1 MSKLGKKLFLVFL
14 ILVLLSL
21 VLVGF
26 FINYS
31 IGERFYDFVNLQRQE
46 SIEELVLMLRERI
59 QAESINTAS
68 DILDNFS
75 RTNRTLVWL
84 EDADGNLIFSPE
96 HSAQMNNMMRRSGMR
111 MGNNMPMMNIQRPES
126 LPGQTKKEEIL
137 IDDELA
143 AVLYWKEI
151 NAGSQIDSELYNY
164 FKRNV
169 FQAIIFSGLIVVVLI
184 IIISFIISKILTDPL
199 IKLKNAA
206 LEVADGNYD
215 QKISNKGN
223 DELSELI
230 KAFNEMTKKLA
241 KLEKIRKE
249 SASDFAHELRTP
261 VTTIKGYLEAIEDEM
276 ISLDKNNLKEMKE
289 ETERIISLIEK
300 LKEFAEA
307 QNKIFNLQKEDLNLT
322 DVIENVL
329 KRKEKDF
336 EEKNLE
342 LELDIEDELIIN
354 ADKDSLFQIFNNLIE
369 NAVKYN
375 KENGSIKISSEQK
388 KDKITITIADTGQGI
403 SDEDLPYIFER
414 FYRADKSRSTENGG
428 TGIGLAVTKELI
440 DAHQA
445 EIYVESDDSGS
456 KFIVEFPI

>member
-1 MSKLGKKLFLVFL
+1 MSKLGKKLFLIFLVLVLLAL
-14 ILVLLSL
+14 ILVG
-21 VLVGF
+21 V

-46 SIEELVLMLRERI
+46 SIEELVVMLKERI
-59 QAESINTAS
+59 QDESVFAAS
-68 DILDNFS
+68 EILDNFS

-84 EDADGNLIFSPE
+84 EDAEGNLIYNPE
-96 HSAQMNNMMRRSGMR
+96 HSDQMNNMMRRSGMR
-111 MGNNMPMMNIQRPES
+111 MGNMPMMSMQRPDS
-126 LPGQTKKEEIL
+126 LPGQTKKEEI
-137 IDDELA
+137 IVDNKTA
-143 AVLYWKEI
+143 AVLYWKEV

-184 IIISFIISKILTDPL
+184 IIISLVVSKILTNPL
-199 IKLKNAA
+199 IKLKDAA
-206 LEVADGNYD
+206 LEVAEGNYD
-215 QKISNKGN
+215 QEISNKGD

-230 KAFNEMTKKLA
+230 KAFNEMTNKLA
-241 KLEKIRKE
+241 RLEKIRKE

-276 ISLDKNNLKEMKE
+276 ISLDKNNLNEMKE
-289 ETERIISLIEK
+289 ETDRIVSLIEK
-300 LKEFAEA
+300 LNEFAEA
-307 QNKIFNLQKEDLNLT
+307 QNKIFNLQKERVNLT
-322 DVIENVL
+322 DIITNVL

-336 EEKNLE
+336 KEKALKI
-342 LELDIEDELIIN
+342 ELDIEDELIIK
-354 ADKDSLFQIFNNLIE
+354 ADKNSLFQIFNNLIE

-375 KENGSIKISSEQK
+375 EENGLIKIKSKQK
-388 KDKITITIADTGQGI
+388 NDKIIISIADTGIGI

-414 FYRADKSRSTENGG
+414 FYRADKSRSTKNGG

-445 EIYVESDDSGS
+445 EIYVESDDNGS
-456 KFIVEFPI
+456 VFTVVFPI

>member
-21 VLVGF
+21 VLVGL

-59 QAESINTAS
+59 QAESINAAS
-68 DILDNFS
+68 EILDNFS

-84 EDADGNLIFSPE
+84 EDAEGNLIYNPE

-111 MGNNMPMMNIQRPES
+111 MRNNTHGLNLKRPES
-126 LPGQTKKEEIL
+126 IPGQTKKEEIL
-137 IDDELA
+137 IDDEPA

-151 NAGSQIDSELYNY
+151 NAGSQIDSGLYNY

-169 FQAIIFSGLIVVVLI
+169 FRAIIFSGLIVVVLI
-184 IIISFIISKILTDPL
+184 IIISLIISKILTNPL

-206 LEVADGNYD
+206 LEVAAGNYD
-215 QKISNKGN
+215 QKVSNKGN

-230 KAFNEMTKKLA
+230 KAFNKMTKKLT

-261 VTTIKGYLEAIEDEM
+261 ITTIKGYLEAVEDEM
-276 ISLDKNNLKEMKE
+276 ISLNKNNLQEMKE

-307 QNKIFNLQKEDLNLT
+307 QNKIFNLQKENVDLT
-322 DVIENVL
+322 GVIENVL
-329 KRKEKDF
+329 NKKEKDF
-336 EEKNLE
+336 KAKNLK
-342 LELDIEDELIIN
+342 LQMDIEDELIIN

-369 NAVKYN
+369 NAVKFN
-375 KENGSIKISSEQK
+375 KKDGSIKISSEQK
-388 KDKITITIADTGQGI
+388 KDKIKIIIADTGPGI
-403 SDEDLPYIFER
+403 SDQDLPYIFER

-428 TGIGLAVTKELI
+428 TGIGLAVTKELV

-445 EIYVESDDSGS
+445 EIYVESDADGTE
-456 KFIVEFPI
+456 FIVEFPI